1 MRLRSSYASSPSA
14 FGYYQDPWALILFV
28 AVSVAL
34 HLTLMLAFV
43 IAPKIRPAR
52 PLSFPS
58 AINVRMVSLPGPA
71 GKTTKGNI
79 PSPPAEKKAAA
90 KIEAKEVPPPKPEPK
105 KKVPVPKPEIE
116 VPKPELK
123 KAVSISQEKP
133 KKKKYKPKASLK
145 KKTYKPEQSVK
156 KKPEQSVK
164 KTIDRLEKKV
174 KESDSR
180 QVKKAIDRI
189 RKQVAQTSPVDR
201 LKQKMAGQGGGTGT
215 GGKGYGSGRR
225 AIEMMDI
232 YRAEIP
238 YRIQENWAFSSQL
251 AGNSRHLEAVLVV
264 KIMPA
269 GEIADIWFEKR
280 SGNRYLDESAYK
292 AVQKS
297 SPLPPLPLG
306 YRRPFYNLGLIFT
319 PEGVK

>member
-1 MRLRSSYASSPSA
+1 MRLRPSYASSPSA
-14 FGYYQDPWALILFV
+14 FGYYQDPWSLVLFIV
-28 AVSVAL
+28 VSVAL
-34 HLTLMLAFV
+34 HLTLVLAFV
-43 IAPKIRPAR
+43 IAPKIRPSR
-52 PLSFPS
+52 RLSLPP
-58 AINVRMVSLPGPA
+58 AISVRMVSLPGPA
-71 GKTTKGNI
+71 AKTTKGNL
-79 PSPPAEKKAAA
+79 PSPPAEKKTED
-90 KIEAKEVPPPKPEPK
+90 KIEAKKVPPPKPEPK

-116 VPKPELK
+116 VPKPEPK

-145 KKTYKPEQSVK
+145 KKTY
-156 KKPEQSVK
+156 KPEQSVK

-189 RKQVAQTSPVDR
+189 RKQVAKTGPVDQ
-201 LKQKMAGQGGGTGT
+201 LKRKMDGQGTGT
-215 GGKGYGSGRR
+215 GANGYGVGRR

-251 AGNSRHLEAVLVV
+251 AGNTGNLEAVLVV
-264 KIMPA
+264 KIMPS
-269 GEIADIWFEKR
+269 GEITDIWFEKR

-292 AVQKS
+292 AVQKA

>member
-1 MRLRSSYASSPSA
+1 MRLRPSYASSPSA

-52 PLSFPS
+52 RLSLPS

-71 GKTTKGNI
+71 AKTTKGNI
-79 PSPPAEKKAAA
+79 PSPPAEKKAED
-90 KIEAKEVPPPKPEPK
+90 KIEAKAVSPPKPEPK
-105 KKVPVPKPEIE
+105 KKVPVPKPEIK
-116 VPKPELK
+116 VPKPVPK

-156 KKPEQSVK
+156 K
-164 KTIDRLEKKV
+164 TIDRLEKKV
-174 KESDSR
+174 KESDS
-180 QVKKAIDRI
+180 QQAKKAIDRI
-189 RKQVAQTSPVDR
+189 RKQVAKTGPVDR

-251 AGNSRHLEAVLVV
+251 AGNIGDLEAVLVV

>member
-1 MRLRSSYASSPSA
+1 MRLRPSYASSPSA
-14 FGYYQDPWALILFV
+14 FGYYQDPWSLALFV
-28 AVSVAL
+28 AISVAL
-34 HLTLMLAFV
+34 HLTLVLAFV
-43 IAPKIRPAR
+43 IAPKIRPSKR
-52 PLSFPS
+52 LSLPA
-58 AINVRMVSLPGPA
+58 AISVRMVSLPGPA
-71 GKTTKGNI
+71 AKTTKGNV
-79 PSPPAEKKAAA
+79 PPPAEKKAED
-90 KIEAKEVPPPKPEPK
+90 KIEVKAVPSPKSEPK
-105 KKVPVPKPEIE
+105 KKVPVPKAEIE
-116 VPKPELK
+116 VPTPEPK
-123 KAVSISQEKP
+123 KAVSISQKKP

-145 KKTYKPEQSVK
+145 KKTY
-156 KKPEQSVK
+156 KPEQSVK

-189 RKQVAQTSPVDR
+189 RKQVDQTSPVDR

-251 AGNSRHLEAVLVV
+251 AGNIGDLEAVLVV
-264 KIMPA
+264 KIMPG

-292 AVQKS
+292 AVQKA
-297 SPLPPLPLG
+297 SPLPALPLG
-306 YRRPFYNLGLIFT
+306 YRRPFYNLGLVFT